1 MSIDIPVL
9 NFVLNGGS
17 SAFCVWEP
25 RFSIVVIGRGGSEEL
40 EVKADNCIRDGVPVF
55 RRKTG
60 GGAVVLMPG
69 VLVFSLAK
77 KVAKDLVI
85 REYTEQVNGQVIN
98 FLSGLGVKDLT
109 VRGISDICIGKR
121 KIMGSGMFRRKK
133 ILFFQGSILVDP
145 DINMMDRYLKPPPKP
160 PDYRD
165 NRNHADF
172 ITTLRHHGINE
183 STKDLVIKMRQFWQE
198 NLKNIN

>member
-9 NFVLNGGS
+9 NYVLNGGS

-25 RFSIVVIGRGGSEEL
+25 RFPIVVIGRGGSEEL
-40 EVKADNCIRDGVPVF
+40 EVKTDNCIRDGVPVF

-60 GGAVVLMPG
+60 GGAVVLIPG

-85 REYTEQVNGQVIN
+85 REYTGQVNEQVIN
-98 FLSGLGVKDLT
+98 FLSGSGVKDLT
-109 VRGISDICIGKR
+109 VRGISDICIGNR

-145 DINMMDRYLKPPPKP
+145 DIKMMDRYLKPPPKP
-160 PDYRD
+160 PDYRK
-165 NRNHADF
+165 NRDHADF
-172 ITTLRHHGINE
+172 ITTLSQHGIEE

-198 NLKNIN
+198 NLKYIY